1 MLENVLANNGLNT
14 AFSGMTIVFS
24 GLVLI
29 ALAIHSFNYISA
41 IVKNHGNSANGA
53 TSFDELAPDL
63 AFMGKQQVPE
73 DELVA
78 ISVAIE
84 LYRKLHFE
92 HLQSEI
98 TFRHGEL
105 TNSGWK
111 TGTKYDQRRSISR

>member
-1 MLENVLANNGLNT
+1 MLENVIANHGLNT
-14 AFSGMTIVFS
+14 ALSGMTIVFS

-29 ALAIHSFNYISA
+29 ALAIHSFNYIA
-41 IVKNHGNSANGA
+41 DIVKNRGNGSEPAA
-53 TSFDELAPDL
+53 PVEEPVPDL
-63 AFMGKQQVPE
+63 AFMGKQEVPA

-92 HLQSEI
+92 PLQSEI
-98 TFRHGEL
+98 TFVHGEL

-111 TGTKYDQRRSISR
+111 TGTKYGQRRSILR

>member
-1 MLENVLANNGLNT
+1 MLENVVANNGLNT

-24 GLVLI
+24 GLVII

-41 IVKNHGNSANGA
+41 FVKKRGEANTAAGPA
-53 TSFDELAPDL
+53 GETTPAL
-63 AFMGKQQVPE
+63 AFMGKDLVPE

-84 LYRKLHFE
+84 LYRRLHFE

-98 TFRHGEL
+98 TFVHGEL

-111 TGTKYDQRRSISR
+111 TGIKYGQRRSIPR